1 MTQRE
6 LFQSM
11 QADVVP
17 HGANLQ
23 TTPWQA
29 EDICN
34 AARTILEAGKH
45 SSLALRNVARGQAP
59 STGHTLP
66 HSRTDLP
73 HLLDALPKTS
83 KEVHELDE
91 SSTDEK
97 KWKAVAGLV
106 NHYRGQL
113 RVVDGGKWKLMNIN
127 SRGESANNLLHKLH
141 PFFMLKRAQSW

>member
-1 MTQRE
+1 M
-6 LFQSM
+6 
-11 QADVVP
+11 A

-23 TTPWQA
+23 TTLWQA
-29 EDICN
+29 EDIYN

-45 SSLALRNVARGQAP
+45 SSLGLRSVARGQAP
-59 STGHTLP
+59 STGRAFP
-66 HSRTDLP
+66 RSRADLP

-127 SRGESANNLLHKLH
+127 SRGESATNLLHKLH
-141 PFFMLKRAQSW
+141 PFFMLKRA